1 MSRCLLLRVLCHF
14 TVFARLVWDRSK
26 CSPSSFFRVI
36 CAFISF
42 RVIFAFASFRVWD
55 MTHSYVFRVIF
66 AFVSLNE
73 EWFVP
78 HSEWLS
84 TVQFRVIC
92 TFTSSRVI
100 WSHSIYTHINY
111 TCTFFSVHFAGDT
124 HWLSPYICIYIYT
137 YLKSREHIL
146 ITTQNNAF
154 NLTIICMYIS
164 SRTFPWRNEEN
175 TFSLLLK
182 TTHSTYWWC
191 IYTFILRISPAK
203 WREHILITT
212 QNNAFNLMIM
222 HIYFSSYAF
231 RRRNEMYI

>member
-1 MSRCLLLRVLCHF
+1 
-14 TVFARLVWDRSK
+14 
-26 CSPSSFFRVI
+26 
-36 CAFISF
+36 
-42 RVIFAFASFRVWD
+42 

-124 HWLSPYICIYIYT
+124 HWLSPYICIYIYIFAI
-137 YLKSREHIL
+137 KR
-146 ITTQNNAF
+146 
-154 NLTIICMYIS
+154 
-164 SRTFPWRNEEN
+164 
-175 TFSLLLK
+175 
-182 TTHSTYWWC
+182 THSHYYSKQR
-191 IYTFILRISPAK
+191 IQPDDYMYVHFIPHISLAK

-212 QNNAFNLMIM
+212 KNNAFNLLMM
-222 HIYFSSYAF
+222 HIYFHPTHFAGEMKRTHSHYYSKQRIQPNDYAYILF
-231 RRRNEMYI
+231 ILRISPAKRNVHIIFHSRTRISTWSCVL